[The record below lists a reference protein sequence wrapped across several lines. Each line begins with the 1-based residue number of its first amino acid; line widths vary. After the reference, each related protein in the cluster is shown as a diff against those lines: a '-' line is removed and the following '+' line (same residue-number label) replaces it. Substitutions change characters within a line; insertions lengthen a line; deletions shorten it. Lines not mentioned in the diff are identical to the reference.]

1 MNVLKELRIHED
13 DQLEKWLSL
22 DEKDKKKFM
31 KEVLKFAN
39 VNPEELKAYCQT
51 ILPAE
56 FSSLS
61 IIYEALT
68 RYSTDWNAFVAKEL
82 KRLIFAAKNDK
93 FDPLN
98 LSLLEDIET
107 EDFYA
112 KTKEVYTD
120 VINYLTNNLSLED
133 EENLTFQMLE
143 TLEWFLIEMENEE
156 EFKESTLWA
165 KRLKFIAENG
175 TIQLKVKARE
185 ILESDFSLD
194 DIKPL
199 SMIEKLTKIFVN

>member
-1 MNVLKELRIHED
+1 MNVLKDLKIHED
-13 DQLEKWLSL
+13 DQLEKWLAF
-22 DEKDKKKFM
+22 DEKEKKKFM
-31 KEVLKFAN
+31 KEVLKFGNAH
-39 VNPEELKAYCQT
+39 PQELKDYCLA

-61 IIYEALT
+61 IVYEALT
-68 RYSTDWNAFVAKEL
+68 RYSTEWNAFVAEEL
-82 KRLIFAAKNDK
+82 KRLVFAAKNDK

-107 EDFYA
+107 EDFFA
-112 KTKEVYTD
+112 QTKEVYTD

-143 TLEWFLIEMENEE
+143 TLEWFLIEMEDEE

-165 KRLKFIAENG
+165 KRLKYVAENG
-175 TIQLKVKARE
+175 TIQLKVKSRE
-185 ILESDFSLD
+185 ILQSNFTLVDV
-194 DIKPL
+194 KPL
-199 SMIEKLTKIFVN
+199 SLVERLTKIFVN